1 MFFLSLTQ
9 GKEDYF
15 WIHFKKKVMK
25 AILTILLTIITATTF
40 AQSNFHGKAIYMSKT
55 TMDMSM
61 FGKMSEQQKKQRMA
75 RMKSFLEKTYTLTF
89 NKTTSSFKE
98 EAKLDAPGTSGSRWG
113 RSNGQGSIYKN
124 TKDKKMIEDV
134 EQFSKRFLVA
144 EDMEQFQWEMGME
157 SKKIGQYTCYKATLI
172 KEDTTVDWG
181 SIFRRGGKKK
191 DSVKTKEVIPAK
203 KMLTVTAWYTPQIP
217 VSTGPDTYYGLPGL
231 ILELNAGRMTMLCTE
246 VSISSK
252 EVLEIKAP
260 NKGKEVS
267 RKEYN
272 KIVKVK
278 TAELKERFQSR
289 GNRGRRLK

>member
-1 MFFLSLTQ
+1 
-9 GKEDYF
+9 
-15 WIHFKKKVMK
+15 MK
-25 AILTILLTIITATTF
+25 TVFIFLLTIITATTF
-40 AQSNFHGKAIYMSKT
+40 AQSDFQGKATYMSKT

-98 EAKLDAPGTSGSRWG
+98 EAKLDAPGAYGPSWG

-181 SIFRRGGKKK
+181 GIFRRDSKKK
-191 DSVKTKEVIPAK
+191 DSIKTKEAIPTK

-217 VSTGPDTYYGLPGL
+217 VSTGPDIYYGLPGL

-252 EVLEIKAP
+252 EVLEIEAP

-289 GNRGRRLK
+289 GDRGRRLN